1 VKNESSVS
9 VPEMSLS
16 GTTAFLASTWRNTAA
31 IFWKEFKTYFTSPMA
46 YIIAGVF
53 LAITGYL
60 FVQSISTTFPE
71 ASIRGWL
78 EPSTTVFVLW
88 SPALTMRLLA
98 EEQKL
103 GTLELLMTSPIRDY
117 EIVLGKFFAVLVILL
132 ATLSLTMFY
141 TLMLFW
147 FGDPDVGPVFSGYL
161 GIILFGASTLAVG
174 MLASSLTSNQVVAAV
189 VSFGFLLLMVLTNQ
203 AADITTGLSAQ
214 ILEGFS
220 LSGHFDDFSRGVIDT
235 NNIVYYFSVIATFLF
250 LTIRNVE
257 SRRWR

>member
-1 VKNESSVS
+1 MKNALPKISWAGV
-9 VPEMSLS
+9 
-16 GTTAFLASTWRNTAA
+16 GAFLISTWRNTVA
-31 IFWKEFKTYFTSPMA
+31 IFWKETKIYFTSPMA

-78 EPSTTVFVLW
+78 EGSTTVFILW
-88 SPALTMRLLA
+88 SPAITMRLLA

-117 EIVLGKFFAVLVILL
+117 EIVLGKFFAVLLILL
-132 ATLSLTMFY
+132 ATLALTLFY
-141 TLMLFW
+141 TMLLFW
-147 FGDPDVGPVFSGYL
+147 FGDPDVGPLFTGYL
-161 GIILFGASTLAVG
+161 GIILFGAASLSVG
-174 MLASSLTSNQVVAAV
+174 ILASSLTSNQVVAAI
-189 VSFGFLLLMVLTNQ
+189 VSFGFLLLMVLTDQ
-203 AADITTGLSAQ
+203 AADITSGLAAQ
-214 ILEGFS
+214 VLEGFS
-220 LSGHFDDFSRGVIDT
+220 LSGHFDDFSRGILDT
-235 NNIVYYFSVIATFLF
+235 NNLVYYFSVIAVFLF

>member
-1 VKNESSVS
+1 VKNVSSIS
-9 VPEMSLS
+9 VPKITWP
-16 GTTAFLASTWRNTAA
+16 GAVAFLFSTWSNTAA
-31 IFWKEFKTYFTSPMA
+31 IFWKETKTYFTSPMA

-78 EPSTTVFVLW
+78 EPSTTVFILW

-117 EIVLGKFFAVLVILL
+117 EIVIGKFLAVLTILL
-132 ATLSLTMFY
+132 ATLSLTSFY

-147 FGDPDVGPVFSGYL
+147 FGDPDVGPLLTGYL

-203 AADITTGLSAQ
+203 AADITTGLAAQ

-220 LSGHFDDFSRGVIDT
+220 LSGHFDDFSRGILDT
-235 NNIVYYFSVIATFLF
+235 NNFVYYFSVISVFLF
-250 LTIRNVE
+250 LTIRNIE

>member
-1 VKNESSVS
+1 MKSPNIAMPTVTLRGVMAYL
-9 VPEMSLS
+9 V
-16 GTTAFLASTWRNTAA
+16 STWRNTSA
-31 IFWKEFKTYFTSPMA
+31 IFWKETKTYFTSPMA
-46 YIIAGVF
+46 YIIGGVF

-88 SPALTMRLLA
+88 APAITMRLLA

-117 EIVLGKFFAVLVILL
+117 EIVLGKFASVLTILV
-132 ATLSLTMFY
+132 ATLALTLFY

-147 FGDPDVGPVFSGYL
+147 FGDPDVGPLFTGYL
-161 GIILFGASTLAVG
+161 GIILFGGASLSVG
-174 MLASSLTSNQVVAAV
+174 LLASSLTSNQVVAAI
-189 VSFGFLLLMVLTNQ
+189 VSFGALLLMVLTDQ
-203 AADITTGLSAQ
+203 AADITSGLAAQ
-214 ILEGFS
+214 VLEGFS
-220 LSGHFDDFSRGVIDT
+220 LRGHFDDFSRGILDT
-235 NNIVYYFSVIATFLF
+235 NNVIYYLSVMAFFLF
-250 LTIRNVE
+250 LTIRNTE

>member
-1 VKNESSVS
+1 MKNVSSVS
-9 VPEMSLS
+9 VPKISWS
-16 GTTAFLASTWRNTAA
+16 GMVPFLLSTWRNTTA
-31 IFWKEFKTYFTSPMA
+31 IFWKETKTYFTSPMA

-78 EPSTTVFVLW
+78 DPSTTVFVLW

-117 EIVLGKFFAVLVILL
+117 EIVLGKFFAVLAILL
-132 ATLSLTMFY
+132 ATLSLTLFY

-147 FGDPDVGPVFSGYL
+147 FGDPDMGPLLSGYL

-189 VSFGFLLLMVLTNQ
+189 VSFGFLLLMVLTDQ
-203 AADITTGLSAQ
+203 AADITSGLSAQ

-220 LSGHFDDFSRGVIDT
+220 LSGHFEDFSRGILDT
-235 NNIVYYFSVIATFLF
+235 NNIVYYLSVIATFLF
-250 LTIRNVE
+250 LTIRNIE

>member
-1 VKNESSVS
+1 MKNVSSVA
-9 VPEMSLS
+9 VPKLSMS
-16 GTTAFLASTWRNTAA
+16 GVVPFLQSTWRNTWA
-31 IFWKEFKTYFTSPMA
+31 IFWKETKTYFTSPMA

-78 EPSTTVFVLW
+78 EPSTTVFILW

-103 GTLELLMTSPIRDY
+103 GTLELLMTSPIRDF
-117 EIVLGKFFAVLVILL
+117 EIVIGKFFAVLVILL
-132 ATLSLTMFY
+132 ATLSLTLFY
-141 TLMLFW
+141 TMMLFW
-147 FGDPDVGPVFSGYL
+147 FGDPDIGPLLSGYL
-161 GIILFGASTLAVG
+161 GIILFGAATLAVG

-220 LSGHFDDFSRGVIDT
+220 LSGHFEDFSRGIIDT

-250 LTIRNVE
+250 LTIRNIE

>member
-1 VKNESSVS
+1 
-9 VPEMSLS
+9 
-16 GTTAFLASTWRNTAA
+16 
-31 IFWKEFKTYFTSPMA
+31 
-46 YIIAGVF
+46 
-53 LAITGYL
+53 
-60 FVQSISTTFPE
+60 
-71 ASIRGWL
+71 
-78 EPSTTVFVLW
+78 
-88 SPALTMRLLA
+88 MRLLT

>member
-1 VKNESSVS
+1 MKNVSSVA
-9 VPEMSLS
+9 VPKVSMS
-16 GTTAFLASTWRNTAA
+16 GIVPFLLSTWQNTWA
-31 IFWKEFKTYFTSPMA
+31 IFWKETKTYFTSPMA

-103 GTLELLMTSPIRDY
+103 GTLELLMTSPIRDF
-117 EIVLGKFFAVLVILL
+117 EIVIGKFFAVLVILL
-132 ATLSLTMFY
+132 ATLSLTLFY
-141 TLMLFW
+141 TMMLFW
-147 FGDPDVGPVFSGYL
+147 FGDPDIGPLLSGYL
-161 GIILFGASTLAVG
+161 GIILFGAATLAVG

-220 LSGHFDDFSRGVIDT
+220 LSGHFEDFSRGIIDT

-250 LTIRNVE
+250 LTIRNIE

>member
-1 VKNESSVS
+1 
-9 VPEMSLS
+9 
-16 GTTAFLASTWRNTAA
+16 
-31 IFWKEFKTYFTSPMA
+31 
-46 YIIAGVF
+46 
-53 LAITGYL
+53 
-60 FVQSISTTFPE
+60 
-71 ASIRGWL
+71 
-78 EPSTTVFVLW
+78 
-88 SPALTMRLLA
+88 
-98 EEQKL
+98 
-103 GTLELLMTSPIRDY
+103 
-117 EIVLGKFFAVLVILL
+117 
-132 ATLSLTMFY
+132 MFY

>member
-1 VKNESSVS
+1 VKNLSSIFIPNKS
-9 VPEMSLS
+9 WS
-16 GTTAFLASTWRNTAA
+16 GIAPFIISMWRNIVA
-31 IFWKEFKTYFTSPMA
+31 IFWKETKTYFTSPMA

-78 EPSTTVFVLW
+78 EPSTTVFVLL

-117 EIVLGKFFAVLVILL
+117 EIVLGKFFAVLAILL
-132 ATLSLTMFY
+132 ATLSLTLFY
-141 TLMLFW
+141 TLMLVW
-147 FGDPDVGPVFSGYL
+147 FGDPDMGPLLCGYL

-203 AADITTGLSAQ
+203 AADITSGLAAQ

-220 LSGHFDDFSRGVIDT
+220 LTGHFEDFSRGILDT
-235 NNIVYYFSVIATFLF
+235 NNIVYYFSVIITFLF
-250 LTIRNVE
+250 LTIRNIE

>member
-1 VKNESSVS
+1 
-9 VPEMSLS
+9 
-16 GTTAFLASTWRNTAA
+16 
-31 IFWKEFKTYFTSPMA
+31 
-46 YIIAGVF
+46 
-53 LAITGYL
+53 
-60 FVQSISTTFPE
+60 
-71 ASIRGWL
+71 
-78 EPSTTVFVLW
+78 
-88 SPALTMRLLA
+88 
-98 EEQKL
+98 
-103 GTLELLMTSPIRDY
+103 
-117 EIVLGKFFAVLVILL
+117 
-132 ATLSLTMFY
+132 
-141 TLMLFW
+141 
-147 FGDPDVGPVFSGYL
+147 
-161 GIILFGASTLAVG
+161 

>member
-1 VKNESSVS
+1 
-9 VPEMSLS
+9 M
-16 GTTAFLASTWRNTAA
+16 A
-31 IFWKEFKTYFTSPMA
+31 IFWKESKTYFTSPMA

-53 LAITGYL
+53 LSITGYL

-78 EPSTTVFVLW
+78 EPSTMVFVLW

-103 GTLELLMTSPIRDY
+103 GTLELLMTSPIRDF
-117 EIVLGKFFAVLVILL
+117 EIVLGKFLAVFVILL
-132 ATLSLTMFY
+132 ATLVLTLFY
-141 TLMLFW
+141 TLMLVW
-147 FGDPDVGPVFSGYL
+147 FGDPDMGPLLSGYL
-161 GIILFGASTLAVG
+161 GIILFGAATLAVG

-189 VSFGFLLLMVLTNQ
+189 VSFGFLLLMVLTDQ

-220 LSGHFDDFSRGVIDT
+220 LSGHFEDFSRGIIDT
-235 NNIVYYFSVIATFLF
+235 NNIVYYLSVIATFLF
-250 LTIRNVE
+250 LTIRNIE

>member
-1 VKNESSVS
+1 MKNISSKFTPNISWSGV
-9 VPEMSLS
+9 VPFIISM
-16 GTTAFLASTWRNTAA
+16 WRNTAA
-31 IFWKEFKTYFTSPMA
+31 IFWKETKTYFTSPMA

-78 EPSTTVFVLW
+78 EPSTTIFVLL

-117 EIVLGKFFAVLVILL
+117 EIVLGKFFAVLAILL

-141 TLMLFW
+141 TLMLVW
-147 FGDPDVGPVFSGYL
+147 FGDPDIGPLLCGYL

-203 AADITTGLSAQ
+203 AADITSGLAAQ

-220 LSGHFDDFSRGVIDT
+220 LTGHFEDFSRGILDT

-250 LTIRNVE
+250 LTIRNIE

>member
-1 VKNESSVS
+1 MKNVSSIFAPNISWSGV
-9 VPEMSLS
+9 VPFIISM
-16 GTTAFLASTWRNTAA
+16 WRNTAA
-31 IFWKEFKTYFTSPMA
+31 IFWKETKTYFTSPMA

-78 EPSTTVFVLW
+78 EPSTTIFVLL

-117 EIVLGKFFAVLVILL
+117 EIVLGKFFAVLAILL

-141 TLMLFW
+141 TLMLVW
-147 FGDPDVGPVFSGYL
+147 FGDPDIGPLLCGYL
-161 GIILFGASTLAVG
+161 GIILFGASTLAGDIIFCRTQPSCADNDIRSFHPSFQGGDHPIDLVG
-174 MLASSLTSNQVVAAV
+174 HYSNSVE
-189 VSFGFLLLMVLTNQ
+189 FN
-203 AADITTGLSAQ
+203 AQ
-214 ILEGFS
+214 GRKPRC
-220 LSGHFDDFSRGVIDT
+220 DV
-235 NNIVYYFSVIATFLF
+235 
-250 LTIRNVE
+250 
-257 SRRWR
+257 

>member
-1 VKNESSVS
+1 MKNLSSVFIS
-9 VPEMSLS
+9 NKSWS
-16 GTTAFLASTWRNTAA
+16 GIAPFIISMWRNIAA
-31 IFWKEFKTYFTSPMA
+31 IFWKETKTYFTSPMA

-78 EPSTTVFVLW
+78 EPSTTVFVLL

-117 EIVLGKFFAVLVILL
+117 EIVLGKFFAVLAILL
-132 ATLSLTMFY
+132 ATLSLTLFY
-141 TLMLFW
+141 TLMLVW
-147 FGDPDVGPVFSGYL
+147 FGDPDIGPLLSGYL

-203 AADITTGLSAQ
+203 AADITSGLAAQ

-220 LSGHFDDFSRGVIDT
+220 LTGHFEDFSRGVLDT
-235 NNIVYYFSVIATFLF
+235 NNIVYYFSVIITFLF
-250 LTIRNVE
+250 LTIRNIE